1 MADIV
6 SWPIMTIIIDHG
18 VENDDWW
25 NHGHIDNG
33 GWFWFLMQIE
43 TEYSSWAAVKADFA
57 SITGTIVDIWTF
69 FIFNNVYHGPLS
81 VIMVMI
87 IKTQKK
93 QLSWVEWW
101 QLCHGNHHNN
111 CWPFSS
117 GHSMF
122 LVNVVIDSNRPHCD
136 LFLIRWEAMFT
147 KHHST
152 YLVAMFTNRNV

>member
-18 VENDDWW
+18 LENHDWW

-43 TEYSSWAAVKADFA
+43 TELSIPAGPQWRQISHQSPERSLIFEPFSS
-57 SITGTIVDIWTF
+57 STM
-69 FIFNNVYHGPLS
+69 FIHGLWS

-87 IKTQKK
+87 IKTQRK
-93 QLSWVEWW
+93 QLSWVKWW
-101 QLCHGNHHNN
+101 QLFHGNHHN

-122 LVNVVIDSNRPHCD
+122 LVNVVIDSNPPLWSVPISFTWWSGNALLPHG
-136 LFLIRWEAMFT
+136 MGT
-147 KHHST
+147 
-152 YLVAMFTNRNV
+152 

>member
-1 MADIV
+1 MVVNLREMDSVRFELVFESLSKCVGDSVSQIGTAEQAAVMADII
-6 SWPIMTIIIDHG
+6 SWPIMTIIIIHKL
-18 VENDDWW
+18 ENYDWW

-93 QLSWVEWW
+93 QLNWVERW

-117 GHSMF
+117 GH
-122 LVNVVIDSNRPHCD
+122 
-136 LFLIRWEAMFT
+136 
-147 KHHST
+147 
-152 YLVAMFTNRNV
+152 